1 MTPILG
7 VLIGVVSALFLVAV
21 IIVVVMRLRGHDD
34 EDDLEKEM
42 EERIGTAGSR
52 QPPNT
57 MSRGV
62 GGPVPSDKS
71 SSLGKDTDLD
81 SNDEKNPDII
91 PHSTGTRLNAFF
103 MRWMV
108 YLLISCF
115 FFLLSATLFSRAL
128 SVVKRF
134 RCFVSN
140 FHRYFLTWRELHGIN
155 FFLRTHT

>member
-34 EDDLEKEM
+34 EDELEKEM
-42 EERIGTAGSR
+42 EERIGAGGGR
-52 QPPNT
+52 QAPST

-62 GGPVPSDKS
+62 GGPVPSDK

-91 PHSTGTRLNAFF
+91 PHSTGTLLVLFF
-103 MRWMV
+103 
-108 YLLISCF
+108 
-115 FFLLSATLFSRAL
+115 T
-128 SVVKRF
+128 
-134 RCFVSN
+134 
-140 FHRYFLTWRELHGIN
+140 LTWC
-155 FFLRTHT
+155 